1 MDMSEASL
9 ANAEASLT
17 NLDRVSP
24 LASELARSD
33 DGRHQDGP
41 SGGDK
46 PSMIESADGSAS
58 ASSQSLASGSSR
70 QRAHLMGVHGDP
82 AGLISESESVM
93 TFVADASIEGGQP
106 ASPEEPLAEA
116 SADSNELNESYD
128 PMKEFEELLDMQ
140 GLRAPLTNE
149 ELLWRKAMYCR
160 YRCRLVNL
168 DQHKAQNTWAEVL
181 RAVG

>member
-1 MDMSEASL
+1 
-9 ANAEASLT
+9 
-17 NLDRVSP
+17 
-24 LASELARSD
+24 
-33 DGRHQDGP
+33 
-41 SGGDK
+41 
-46 PSMIESADGSAS
+46 
-58 ASSQSLASGSSR
+58 
-70 QRAHLMGVHGDP
+70 MGVHGDP

-149 ELLWRKAMYCR
+149 ELLWR
-160 YRCRLVNL
+160 
-168 DQHKAQNTWAEVL
+168 
-181 RAVG
+181 

>member
-17 NLDRVSP
+17 NLDRVS
-24 LASELARSD
+24 
-33 DGRHQDGP
+33 
-41 SGGDK
+41 DK

-70 QRAHLMGVHGDP
+70 QRVDP

-106 ASPEEPLAEA
+106 AF

-149 ELLWRKAMYCR
+149 ELLWR
-160 YRCRLVNL
+160 
-168 DQHKAQNTWAEVL
+168 
-181 RAVG
+181 